1 MRHIIF
7 TILLGY
13 ALLVTGCAFKNDIQ
27 QGNVITTTQLDQLA
41 TGMTPQQVQ
50 FLLGSPLLID
60 PFHHQR
66 WDYLYSFRAGEQAE
80 VTRYRATAGHLLRMT
95 CTSSFTISLHSRK
108 CKELV
113 GNEGDRTNHIS
124 DCVHSVAFGTFIIRF
139 IGLIR
144 KV

>member
-80 VTRYRATAGHLLRMT
+80 VTRYRATLWFEQGRLARVERQGEIPAIYQPPASDLRPE
-95 CTSSFTISLHSRK
+95 S
-108 CKELV
+108 
-113 GNEGDRTNHIS
+113 
-124 DCVHSVAFGTFIIRF
+124 
-139 IGLIR
+139 
-144 KV
+144 